1 MTTAQHYSLKKRL
14 LWGTSIFS
22 LLLGCL
28 LIFAAYRM
36 ALHEVNEILDTQM
49 QYMAEHT
56 AAQSISPLASR
67 VELHHNYREEDLL
80 VDIWA
85 YKDQSHLRH
94 PTHLLLAPVQ
104 QAGFYT
110 QHTRQGAWRVYVI
123 PLKDYQIQVSQQEKV
138 RSSFALELAGSMFIP
153 YVLLLPLALF
163 ILAFII
169 RRSLKPLNDFK
180 AELAQRDSE
189 SLAPIDRQDYPQEL
203 LPTIDEINYL
213 FARIQQSQAEQK
225 QFIADA
231 AHELRTP
238 VTALNLQTKIL
249 LSQFPE
255 HEALH
260 NLSKGLARI
269 QHLVTQ
275 LLALAKQDAALS
287 LIEPPT
293 AFYLNDV
300 VLNCVEQLMNLALQ
314 KNIDLGFERNDEIAM
329 QSFESTTHS
338 IVFNLLDNA
347 IKYTPN
353 QGVINISV
361 YRDAEN
367 FAYIQIEDSGA
378 GIDPAQYHQVLQRF
392 YRVHHHLEVG
402 SGLGLSIVDKATQR
416 LGGTLTLSKSL
427 TLGGLAV
434 LVKLPQQRGALHAA
448 DSSAHNKQY

>member
-1 MTTAQHYSLKKRL
+1 MTTAQYYSLKKRL
-14 LWGTSIFS
+14 LWGASIFS

-94 PTHLLLAPVQ
+94 PTNLLLAPVQ

-189 SLAPIDRQDYPQEL
+189 SLAPIDRQDYPQ
-203 LPTIDEINYL
+203 
-213 FARIQQSQAEQK
+213 
-225 QFIADA
+225 
-231 AHELRTP
+231 
-238 VTALNLQTKIL
+238 
-249 LSQFPE
+249 
-255 HEALH
+255 
-260 NLSKGLARI
+260 
-269 QHLVTQ
+269 
-275 LLALAKQDAALS
+275 
-287 LIEPPT
+287 
-293 AFYLNDV
+293 
-300 VLNCVEQLMNLALQ
+300 
-314 KNIDLGFERNDEIAM
+314 
-329 QSFESTTHS
+329 
-338 IVFNLLDNA
+338 
-347 IKYTPN
+347 
-353 QGVINISV
+353 
-361 YRDAEN
+361 
-367 FAYIQIEDSGA
+367 
-378 GIDPAQYHQVLQRF
+378 
-392 YRVHHHLEVG
+392 
-402 SGLGLSIVDKATQR
+402 
-416 LGGTLTLSKSL
+416 
-427 TLGGLAV
+427 
-434 LVKLPQQRGALHAA
+434 
-448 DSSAHNKQY
+448 